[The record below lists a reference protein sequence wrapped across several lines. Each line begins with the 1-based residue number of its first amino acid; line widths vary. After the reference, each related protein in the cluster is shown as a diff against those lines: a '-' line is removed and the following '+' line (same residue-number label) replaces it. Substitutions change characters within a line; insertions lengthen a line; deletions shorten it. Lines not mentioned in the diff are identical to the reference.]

1 MHFKNEFFTKLRDCY
16 LTRNGT
22 RLDSLTVIPSKRDYD
37 PTRYY
42 KFLEVTGSIRTPHAV
57 CIKPKDWNKATT

>member
-1 MHFKNEFFTKLRDCY
+1 MHFKNEFFSKLRDCY

-42 KFLEVTGSIRTPHAV
+42 KGPFKYYV
-57 CIKPKDWNKATT
+57 IKILTLLDPPT